1 MQDNFLLYTMN
12 LSLFQFTYGA
22 LFFSSCLSCLLF
34 FYRTGKARIILGIES
49 TITGVAC
56 CIYYL
61 YIQKIKQ
68 YNETGYGLSW
78 NGYNQL
84 RYLDWAITTPLML
97 LSISYI
103 FSKNRNTPLPIATT
117 LQIILLDLTMLAFG
131 YAGEMNW
138 IEKKKASLLGF
149 IPFVMMFSVLYK
161 IYIRSTNHK
170 GSISLFIFYFI
181 LWSMYGV
188 IYLLP
193 EGQMNNAFAVMDCIS
208 KAGISLSISYFL

>member
-1 MQDNFLLYTMN
+1 MHDNFLLYTMN

-22 LFFSSCLSCLLF
+22 LFFSSCLSGLLLL
-34 FYRTGKARIILGIES
+34 YRTGKARIILGIES

-68 YNETGYGLSW
+68 YNETGYG
-78 NGYNQL
+78 YNQL

-97 LSISYI
+97 LSISYL
-103 FSKNRNTPLPIATT
+103 FSKNLNVPLPIATT
-117 LQIILLDLTMLAFG
+117 LQIIMLDLTMLSFG

-138 IEKKKASLLGF
+138 IEKNKASLLGF
-149 IPFVMMFSVLYK
+149 IPFVMMFSLLYK
-161 IYIRSTNHK
+161 IYIRPTDHK
-170 GSISLFIFYFI
+170 GSITLFTVYFMI
-181 LWSMYGV
+181 WSMYGFV
-188 IYLLP
+188 YLLP
-193 EGQMNNAFAVMDCIS
+193 EEQMNNVFAIMDCIS